1 MPKKPKTREIQE
13 VITEKN
19 GNLSPDVFQHLC
31 VNSFEGVANNLVD
44 NWDGKPI
51 GIIGIELEEDNG
63 KVANTMFMVQGHLS
77 SEELKS
83 WDLDSWWPKEDKVN
97 LTLLSLD
104 CGKFYFESGLT
115 SDLLD
120 WKEVDFEIRCSGI
133 YWIVTHIISK
143 GRK

>member
-1 MPKKPKTREIQE
+1 MPKKPKEISG

-31 VNSFEGVANNLVD
+31 VNSFEGVANNVID

-63 KVANTMFMVQGHLS
+63 KVANTMFMVQGYLF
-77 SEELKS
+77 SEEPFFLKRN
-83 WDLDSWWPKEDKVN
+83 LDSWWPKEDNVN